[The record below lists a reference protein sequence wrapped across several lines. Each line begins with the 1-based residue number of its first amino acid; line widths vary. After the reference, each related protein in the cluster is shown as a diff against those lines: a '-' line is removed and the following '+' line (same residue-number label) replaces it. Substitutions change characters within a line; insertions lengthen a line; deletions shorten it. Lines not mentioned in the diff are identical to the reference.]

1 MAKLDFITNAIRRL
15 LPVREVEVPTL
26 GEDLDVTIEVALRD
40 LGALS
45 TLLER
50 MGEDDDGKHGNIYSY
65 ASRSLED
72 ISITL
77 NRNWRAER
85 ERCGLD
91 NDAIEIGWLH
101 VFS

>member
-26 GEDLDVTIEVALRD
+26 GEDLDVTIEWALRD

-45 TLLER
+45 TILER
-50 MGEDDDGKHGNIYSY
+50 MGEDVGAHGNIYSY
-65 ASRSLED
+65 ASRSLEE
-72 ISITL
+72 ISITI

-85 ERCGLD
+85 ERCGMD

-101 VFS
+101 GFS